1 MITWLGQGKADSP
14 DVGRAGRSGDA
25 ECRAIVDTHRI
36 LQETLEGQSM
46 TSSAAAGW
54 VSFHTSGVP
63 CLSCVGVTAQFK
75 RLYPYVQVHFT
86 FTPREHGW
94 GDELQTSTAPSSA
107 RTPLKG
113 AREHDATQS
122 VVPGN
127 GSSVQTAVAAYG
139 VQQHRESASQFGSS
153 AQRFY

>member
-1 MITWLGQGKADSP
+1 MG
-14 DVGRAGRSGDA
+14 AGRSGDA

-94 GDELQTSTAPSSA
+94 GDELQTSASSSA
-107 RTPLKG
+107 RPAPKNVAERG
-113 AREHDATQS
+113 AAES
-122 VVPGN
+122 VVRED
-127 GSSVQTAVAAYG
+127 GSGVQATVPAYG
-139 VQQHRESASQFGSS
+139 VQPH
-153 AQRFY
+153 